1 MKLERRRRLI
11 LGIVLAAL
19 VVSSSTV
26 YLFVLSPAVRAR
38 TEGGLPAVLSVTD
51 SKAQPS
57 RYITEYQVA
66 GVNSQPNAIASDSD
80 GDIWFTLAA
89 DYAIGELNPANGTT
103 HEFQVPHQNGSLVS
117 WGIAVDDAKGL
128 VWFTDQLANSVW
140 SFDIAS
146 HEFTRHQLPDPFSS
160 PYQLAVDGS
169 GDVWFTEF
177 EGGRIGEITDQGSLR
192 EYTVP
197 TGTSTQTTTTLVGPA
212 GIAIGKDGTVWFT
225 EVYADSV
232 GSFDEGTFHRYPLV
246 GASSPT
252 GIALD
257 PSSGDVW
264 VTLHGGSDVAEFDPA
279 TNSTRVIS
287 TSVPTGV
294 QSTLPYFVAVDAHGD
309 VWFDEHYGNAIAR
322 FTPSNQTLV
331 EYEIPTRVAS
341 LGNIS
346 GALTIGLDP
355 AGHPW
360 FTEFY
365 TGKVGMVDQATGVD
379 LEVSTNPPTNGS
391 GAVELSPGGN
401 TTILVHVEGGSPST
415 LAHSQGTGPTVQVS
429 FSSSPSSGN
438 STYTSTMTL
447 AAATAPPSAA
457 GTGVKGAGEE
467 GYTEVTIS
475 AVTPDL
481 VCSQVIEVE
490 G

>member
-1 MKLERRRRLI
+1 MKLERRRLA

-26 YLFVLSPAVRAR
+26 YLFVLSPAVQAR
-38 TEGGLPAVLSVTD
+38 TEGGLPAVASVTN
-51 SKAQPS
+51 SKVQQS
-57 RYITEYQVA
+57 RYIAEYQVG
-66 GVNSQPNAIASDSD
+66 GVNSQPNAIASDSR

-128 VWFTDQLANSVW
+128 VWFTDQGANSVW

-146 HEFTRHQLPDPFSS
+146 HEFTRHQLPDPYSS
-160 PYQLAVDGS
+160 PYQLAIDGS
-169 GDVWFTEF
+169 GNVWFTEF

-197 TGTSTQTTTTLVGPA
+197 TGNTTTTPPPITTTLIGPA

-232 GSFDEGTFHRYPLV
+232 GSFDDGTFHRYPLA
-246 GASSPT
+246 GASLPT

-257 PSSGDVW
+257 SGGDVW
-264 VTLHGGSDVAEFDPA
+264 VTLHGGSDIAEFDPA
-279 TNSTRVIS
+279 TNSTKVIS

-294 QSTLPYFVAVDAHGD
+294 QSTLPYFVAVDAHGN

-322 FTPSNQTLV
+322 FTPSNQTMV
-331 EYEIPTRVAS
+331 EYEIPTRVTS

-346 GALTIGLDP
+346 GALTIGLD
-355 AGHPW
+355 ASGRPW

-365 TGKVGMVDQATGVD
+365 TGKVGVVDQATGVD
-379 LEVSTNPPTNGS
+379 LEVSTNPPPNGS
-391 GAVELSPGGN
+391 GAIELSQGGN
-401 TTILVHVEGGSPST
+401 ATILVHVNGSSPST
-415 LAHSQGTGPTVQVS
+415 LAHSQGTGPALQIS
-429 FSSSPSSGN
+429 FSSPSSGN
-438 STYTSTMTL
+438 STYTSTMTV
-447 AAATAPPSAA
+447 ATAPAA
-457 GTGVKGAGEE
+457 ETGGGGGEE
-467 GYTEVTIS
+467 GDTQVTIS

>member
-1 MKLERRRRLI
+1 MTRLRRRQQTI
-11 LGIVLAAL
+11 LAVVLVALFATSSIAYLRFSAGGHTGITGEA
-19 VVSSSTV
+19 
-26 YLFVLSPAVRAR
+26 
-38 TEGGLPAVLSVTD
+38 LPAAVSATTSSPD
-51 SKAQPS
+51 AS
-57 RYITEYQVA
+57 RYVTEYTVGDA
-66 GVNSQPNAIASDSD
+66 NSQPNAITSDSR
-80 GDIWFTLAA
+80 GNIWFTLAA

-128 VWFTDQLANSVW
+128 VWFTDELANSVW

-146 HEFTRHQLPDPFSS
+146 HDFTRHQLPSPFSS
-160 PYQLAVDGS
+160 PYQLAIDGS
-169 GDVWFTEF
+169 GNVWFTEF
-177 EGGRIGEITDQGSLR
+177 EGGRIGEITNQGSLR

-197 TGTSTQTTTTLVGPA
+197 TGTSSSSSSSSTPPPTTATTLIGPA

-225 EVYADSV
+225 EVYADCV
-232 GSFDEGTFHRYPLV
+232 GSLDDGTFHRYPLV

-257 PSSGDVW
+257 SSGDVW
-264 VTLHGGSDVAEFDPA
+264 VTLHGGSDIAEFDPA
-279 TNSTRVIS
+279 TNSTKVIS

-365 TGKVGMVDQATGVD
+365 TGKVGTVD
-379 LEVSTNPPTNGS
+379 PS
-391 GAVELSPGGN
+391 GALGIRVTVGLPSGGSVTDVSN
-401 TTILVHVEGGSPST
+401 GGSSSISIQVQGTSPST
-415 LAHSQGTGPTVQVS
+415 LSYSEGAGPALQIS
-429 FSSSPSSGN
+429 FSPASGN
-438 STYTSTMTL
+438 GSYPSTMTVDGP
-447 AAATAPPSAA
+447 AGAPS
-457 GTGVKGAGEE
+457 GAMVA
-467 GYTEVTIS
+467 VTIS
-475 AVTPDL
+475 AATPQV
-481 VCSQVIEVE
+481 VCSQVIDIEV
-490 G
+490 

>member
-1 MKLERRRRLI
+1 MIRLRRRQQAI
-11 LGIVLAAL
+11 LAVALAAL
-19 VVSSSTV
+19 LVTSSIAYLRFSAGSTGGTGGAQPAVVSAATSSPDV
-26 YLFVLSPAVRAR
+26 
-38 TEGGLPAVLSVTD
+38 
-51 SKAQPS
+51 S
-57 RYITEYQVA
+57 RYITEYTVGDA
-66 GVNSQPNAIASDSD
+66 NSQPNAITSDSR

-117 WGIAVDDAKGL
+117 WGIAVDDARGL
-128 VWFTDQLANSVW
+128 VWFTDQGANSVW

-146 HEFTRHQLPDPFSS
+146 HEFTRHQLPDPYSS
-160 PYQLAVDGS
+160 PYQLAIDGS
-169 GDVWFTEF
+169 GNVWFTEF

-197 TGTSTQTTTTLVGPA
+197 TGTNTTSSSTAPPTPTTTTLIGPA

-232 GSFDEGTFHRYPLV
+232 GSFDDGTFHRYPLA
-246 GASSPT
+246 GASLPT

-257 PSSGDVW
+257 PGSGDVW
-264 VTLHGGSDVAEFDPA
+264 VTLHGGSDIAEFDPA
-279 TNSTRVIS
+279 TNSTKVIS

-294 QSTLPYFVAVDAHGD
+294 QSTLPYFIAIDPHGD

-322 FTPSNQTLV
+322 FTPSNQTMV

-365 TGKVGMVDQATGVD
+365 TGKVGTVD
-379 LEVSTNPPTNGS
+379 PS
-391 GAVELSPGGN
+391 GALGIRVSVGLPSGGSVIDVSN
-401 TTILVHVEGGSPST
+401 GGSPSISIQVQGSSPST
-415 LAHSQGTGPTVQVS
+415 LSYSEGTGPALQIS
-429 FSSSPSSGN
+429 FSPASGN
-438 STYTSTMTL
+438 GSYSSTMTVDGPGVGPSGGM
-447 AAATAPPSAA
+447 AA
-457 GTGVKGAGEE
+457 
-467 GYTEVTIS
+467 VTIS
-475 AVTPDL
+475 AVTPQV
-481 VCSQVIEVE
+481 VCSQVIDIEA
-490 G
+490 